1 MAWTVENPPTL
12 MCEQASALFNAAR
25 APEFPD
31 PSGAS
36 WGINDQVWKALI
48 ALMTAKCKDLSIPIA
63 PSGGLKGMCIWGSV
77 IAAKFYVLK
86 FAYIDSRVIRV
97 RATASDHYFVV
108 VKGGA
113 QTGICDITCNQFG
126 APDFIAGPL
135 KDVKGQAQKVKV
147 GNLSLYDAYALGAQ
161 SSTFVV

>member
-1 MAWTVENPPTL
+1 MSWIVENPPPL
-12 MCEQASALFNAAR
+12 MVQNAFALYNATGAT
-25 APEFPD
+25 EFPA
-31 PSGAS
+31 PVGP
-36 WGINDQVWKALI
+36 WGINDQVWNALI
-48 ALMTAKCKDLSIPIA
+48 ALMTAKCRTLSIPIA
-63 PSGGLKGMCIWGSV
+63 PNSLKGMCIWGSV

-86 FAYIDSRVIRV
+86 FAYIDSHVIRV
-97 RATASDHYFVV
+97 RGTASDHYFVV

-126 APDFIAGPL
+126 APDFIAGTL
-135 KDVKGQAQKVKV
+135 KDVKGSAQKVKV